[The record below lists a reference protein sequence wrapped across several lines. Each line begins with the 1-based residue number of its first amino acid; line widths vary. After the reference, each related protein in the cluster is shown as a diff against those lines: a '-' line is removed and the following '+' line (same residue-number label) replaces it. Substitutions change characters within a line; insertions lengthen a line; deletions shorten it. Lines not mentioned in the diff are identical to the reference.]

1 MTQEEINKT
10 EEEEFDKMK
19 EMAIKAGSLGIYVH
33 GITDRHCLNSKYY
46 DRGRI
51 DTLEQINKVLVEK
64 AKNGDIAAIE
74 ILCKYST
81 LYNAK

>member
-33 GITDRHCLNSKYY
+33 GITDRHCFNSKYY